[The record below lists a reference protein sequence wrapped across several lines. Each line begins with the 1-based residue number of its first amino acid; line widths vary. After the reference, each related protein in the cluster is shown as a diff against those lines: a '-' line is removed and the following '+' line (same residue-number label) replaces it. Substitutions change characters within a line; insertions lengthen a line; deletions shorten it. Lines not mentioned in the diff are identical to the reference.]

1 MTDKLLHLGYFW
13 VNGGVYDVNSS
24 TYSVL
29 WTPPVLAWLNTCV
42 SALGFNMINDDFLQM
57 MRIFLLLLLSHVESH
72 DNFVLGCVVF
82 FNWSTWRSWTLNHTS
97 VKTRQSDD
105 GREKESI
112 RRLCGIQ
119 NFPGIKRQWWPPD
132 FTACIRHVFGPGQPA
147 RGRSH
152 LA

>member
-1 MTDKLLHLGYFW
+1 MNLQILYVW
-13 VNGGVYDVNSS
+13 VNGGLYDANSS

-29 WTPPVLAWLNTCV
+29 WTPPVLAWLKTCV

-57 MRIFLLLLLSHVESH
+57 MRMFLLLLLSHVESH
-72 DNFVLGCVVF
+72 DKFLHGCVVF
-82 FNWSTWRSWTLNHTS
+82 FNWSTLQGRELWITS

-112 RRLCGIQ
+112 RGLCGIQ
-119 NFPGIKRQWWPPD
+119 NFPGIKWHRWPPD
-132 FTACIRHVFGPGQPA
+132 FTACIRHVLGPGQSA
-147 RGRSH
+147 RCRSH

>member
-1 MTDKLLHLGYFW
+1 MNLQILYVW
-13 VNGGVYDVNSS
+13 VNGGLYDANSS

-29 WTPPVLAWLNTCV
+29 WTPPVLAWLKTCV

-57 MRIFLLLLLSHVESH
+57 MRMFLLLLLSHVESH
-72 DNFVLGCVVF
+72 DNFYTVVSCF
-82 FNWSTWRSWTLNHTS
+82 SIGLLQGRELWITS

-112 RRLCGIQ
+112 RGLCGIQ
-119 NFPGIKRQWWPPD
+119 NFPGIKWHRWPPD
-132 FTACIRHVFGPGQPA
+132 FTACIRHVLGPGQPA
-147 RGRSH
+147 RCRSH